1 MAKHEFFAKI
11 ENSKFKFQNH
21 DEFINLVKANEGANV
36 SLNVNIHGLKKGKTA
51 EAHNYFISV
60 VCPSY
65 CHAIFE
71 AGEISK
77 SMFKMLT
84 IEDCIYIVKQT
95 FFVTKQENGLKIC
108 ESLKM
113 DKWGFDEWNLKSQ
126 AIIDTILQRYGYVTP
141 ASDIKHQRNYLK
153 LLRESI

>member
-1 MAKHEFFAKI
+1 MAKHDFFAKI
-11 ENSKFKFQNH
+11 QKSKFIFQQH
-21 DEFINLVKANEGANV
+21 DAFMCVVKENEGASV
-36 SLNVNIHGLKKGKTA
+36 SLTVNIHGLKKGKTA

-65 CHAIFE
+65 CHALFE
-71 AGEISK
+71 SGEISK
-77 SMFKMLT
+77 AMFKMLT
-84 IEDCIYIVKQT
+84 IEDCIYIVKQH
-95 FFVTKQENGLKIC
+95 FFVTKEENGLKIC

-141 ASDIKHQRNYLK
+141 ESNIQHQRNYLK
-153 LLRESI
+153 LLKESI